1 MMHPS
6 FHARTNPDK
15 IAYQMAGSG
24 EAITYRELD
33 AASNRGAQ
41 LFRSL
46 DLRPQDHI
54 ALLVEN
60 SLRFLEIC
68 WAAQRCGLFYT
79 AISTYLTDAEIAYIV
94 RDCGARIFILS
105 SKTGHDV
112 AALAEL
118 CGPDVKIYVSGET
131 KLVLPS
137 WDQAVAQQ
145 PATPIAD
152 EISGYDMLYSSGTTG
167 RPKGVKPQFKNEPL
181 GAINPLLVLLCAKM
195 CGMSAETTYLSPAPL
210 YHAAPLR
217 FNLMSGA
224 LGGTSVIMERFD
236 PEQFLTLIEK
246 HRATV
251 AQVVPTM
258 FVRLLKLPDEVRRR
272 YDISSL
278 KSVVHA
284 AAPCPVDVKAAM
296 IDWWGPILVEYYGG
310 TEGNGITI
318 VNSQEWLAHPGTVG
332 RTLLGEIKILDEAG
346 QPLPP
351 REIGGVYFS
360 GGPSFAYHNDP
371 QKTES
376 AYTPE
381 GWSTLGDVG
390 YLDEEGYLYLT
401 DRKAYMIISGG
412 VNIYPQEAE
421 NVLIGHPT
429 VFDVAVFGVPHE
441 EMGEEVKAVVQL
453 APGAAADE
461 STKEELMAFCR
472 SRLSAL
478 KCPRSIDFEEEL
490 PRTPTGK
497 LMKRLLRDRYWQK
510 AAQSRIARSEVR
522 EAGSGMARATGQR
535 P

>member
-6 FHARTNPDK
+6 FHARSNPDK
-15 IAYQMAGSG
+15 IAYRMAGSG

-33 AASNRGAQ
+33 EISNKGAQ

-46 DLRPQDHI
+46 GLRAEDHI

-68 WAAQRCGLFYT
+68 WAAQRCGLLYT
-79 AISTYLTDAEIAYIV
+79 AISTHLTDAEIAYIV
-94 RDCGARIFILS
+94 RDCGARVFVLS
-105 SKTGHDV
+105 SNTGHDV
-112 AALAEL
+112 AALAEI
-118 CGPDVKIYVSGET
+118 CGPEVMIYVSGET
-131 KLVLPS
+131 KLALAS
-137 WDQAVAQQ
+137 WDMTVAGQ
-145 PATPIAD
+145 PAIPVGD
-152 EISGYDMLYSSGTTG
+152 EICGYDMLYSSGTTG

-181 GAINPLLVLLCAKM
+181 GSMNPLLVLLCAKM
-195 CGMSAETTYLSPAPL
+195 CGMDAETTYLSPAPL

-217 FNLMSGA
+217 FNLMSAA
-224 LGGTSVIMERFD
+224 LGGTSIIMERFD
-236 PEQFLTLIEK
+236 PEQFLALIEK

-251 AQVVPTM
+251 TQVVPTM
-258 FVRLLKLPDEVRRR
+258 FVRLLKLPEEVRRR

-278 KSVVHA
+278 KSVIHA

-332 RTLLGEIKILDEAG
+332 RTLVGEIKILDENG
-346 QPLPP
+346 RPLPP
-351 REIGGVYFS
+351 PEIGGVYFS
-360 GGPSFAYHNDP
+360 GGPVFAYHNDAE
-371 QKTES
+371 KTAG

-421 NVLIGHPT
+421 NVLITHPA
-429 VFDVAVFGVPHE
+429 VFDVAVFGVPNE

-453 APGAAADE
+453 APGTAADE
-461 STKEELMAFCR
+461 RTEEELIAFCR
-472 SRLSAL
+472 SKLSPL
-478 KCPRSIDFEEEL
+478 KCPRSIGFEKEL

-497 LMKRLLRDRYWQK
+497 LMKRLLRDPYWQEAK
-510 AAQSRIARSEVR
+510 QSSIAPRAR
-522 EAGSGMARATGQR
+522 GDMARAAGQTL
-535 P
+535 

>member
-1 MMHPS
+1 MMHPVL
-6 FHARTNPDK
+6 HAQLNPDK
-15 IAYQMAGSG
+15 AAYQMAGSG
-24 EAITYRELD
+24 EAITYRQLD

-46 DLRPQDHI
+46 GLRAEDHI

-60 SLRFLEIC
+60 SLRFMEIC
-68 WAAQRCGLFYT
+68 WAAQRSGLFYT

-94 RDCGARIFILS
+94 RDCGAKVLILS
-105 SKTGHDV
+105 AKAGRDIDRV
-112 AALAEL
+112 VEL
-118 CGPDVKIYVSGET
+118 CGPDVKIYVTGEAE
-131 KLVLPS
+131 LPLPA
-137 WDQAVAQQ
+137 WDHAAAQQ

-181 GAINPLLVLLCAKM
+181 GTINPLLVLLCAKM

-217 FNLMSGA
+217 FNIMSGA
-224 LGGTSVIMERFD
+224 LGGTSIIMEKFD
-236 PEQFLTLIEK
+236 PEQFLALIEK
-246 HRATV
+246 HRVTV
-251 AQVVPTM
+251 TQVVPTM
-258 FVRLLKLPDEVRRR
+258 FVRLLKLPQDVRGR

-284 AAPCPVDVKAAM
+284 AAPCPVDFKAAM
-296 IDWWGPILVEYYGG
+296 IDWWGPILLEYYGG

-318 VNSQEWLAHPGTVG
+318 VNSQEWLAHRGTVG
-332 RTLLGEIKILDEAG
+332 RTLVGEIKILDENG
-346 QPLPP
+346 MPQPP

-360 GGPSFAYHNDP
+360 GGPVFAYHNDP
-371 QKTES
+371 QKTAG

-421 NVLIGHPT
+421 NILITHPA
-429 VFDVAVFGVPHE
+429 VFDVAVFGVPNE
-441 EMGEEVKAVVQL
+441 EMGEEVKAVIQL
-453 APGAAADE
+453 APGKVPDE
-461 STKEELMAFCR
+461 STREELIAFCQAKL
-472 SRLSAL
+472 SRL
-478 KCPRSIDFEEEL
+478 KCPRSIDFEAEL

-497 LMKRLLRDRYWQK
+497 LMKRLLRDRYWQ
-510 AAQSRIARSEVR
+510 AAKESRIAARMV
-522 EAGSGMARATGQR
+522 GSGAGRTAGR
-535 P
+535 RR